1 MVIYSLKSERLICD
15 FIKLKSLQ
23 FITTCLIKD
32 QYGIEIL
39 SCNFNL
45 LMITWIY

>member
-1 MVIYSLKSERLICD
+1 MVIYSLKSEQFICDD

-32 QYGIEIL
+32 
-39 SCNFNL
+39 
-45 LMITWIY
+45 